1 VDEIVTKFDGKQDN
15 IIYIK
20 AKLGA
25 NETVPEILK
34 AISGWVY

>member
-15 IIYIK
+15 IINIK

-25 NETVPEILK
+25 SEAVPGILK
-34 AISGWVY
+34 AISR